1 MKITSKVL
9 FILALLSAVSCS
21 VSVKP
26 GYIEADKKTTEQAI
40 ERFHE
45 RFNATQYLDI
55 YNDAHENFKGSQ
67 KQADSFNAMKQ
78 TYEHFGRAEQVE
90 EKWLNVIIGAPIQIR
105 AVYNTKFEKG
115 DATESF
121 IFIKEGDTV
130 KLALYQ
136 INPGKVRPEPKQNSK
151 L

>member
-1 MKITSKVL
+1 MTGKVL
-9 FILALLSAVSCS
+9 FVLVLLSAISCS
-21 VSVKP
+21 VSVKQ
-26 GYIEADKKTTEQAI
+26 GYIEDDKKTTEQAI

-45 RFNATQYLDI
+45 KFNATQYLDL
-55 YNDAHENFKGSQ
+55 YNDAHEVFKGSQ
-67 KQADSFNAMKQ
+67 KQADSLNAMKQ
-78 TYEHFGRAEQVE
+78 TYEHFGKMEQVE
-90 EKWLNVIIGAPIQIR
+90 EKWLNVIIGTPIQIR

-130 KLALYQ
+130 KLALYR
-136 INPGKVRPEPKQNSK
+136 IDPGKVRPEPKQNSK